1 MDPNQDGFVS
11 ATPLG
16 FSNDGYN
23 VDEFEIPM
31 FGIPIY
37 SDGEVLNDN
46 QVGPKCGTTD
56 ITVDSKGY
64 GAYVVKDDGGNVIF
78 RFRIA
83 DDRPSVEAY
92 TILLDTDG
100 KVGSEDPNSTPENP
114 GFEVDITLIKNQS
127 KGVYVF
133 DIDGIET
140 CPSPL
145 RFYPYDSYFQISIAD
160 VVSCGNPDYFYDF
173 YVPVADLQAA
183 FGISDITE
191 VRLVAVTNVSA
202 TCAMKGKI
210 SDVGGVDD
218 TQYGGCNACAF
229 LDLATNQ
236 CPTSLSNLCK
246 VCEGFKFGFTPK
258 PLINTPLKA
267 GEVSISGT
275 AVPLATIFI
284 DVFADAGTL
293 KDRDTVSASAAGH
306 WLATLSLPLAVDD
319 SVTARAQSPGK
330 CRSGISASDLSFA
343 IVEVNLPPQLSGT
356 TAPLAYV
363 ENDGGVAIL
372 PDLVAADPDDVN
384 LDAAVVSVVENF
396 ISTEDKLVF
405 VDQNGITGMYNPTTG
420 GLVLSGQSSVANYQA
435 ALRSVAFENT
445 SEDPATVVRRV
456 RIMVNDGLVNSNLL
470 ERTITVSRTN
480 DAPVVSGTAS
490 PVLYPDSDV
499 VIDNSVSVTDAD
511 DTQLAGATVSIS
523 NNFIAAQDMLVFA
536 DQAGITA
543 SYNAFTGVL
552 TLSGTAAHAVYE
564 TAFRSIEYRNTSGIP
579 TKLTRRI
586 SFVASDGT
594 DSSLPYHQFVI
605 FPGANDPPVIVDNNN
620 FAADSIFF
628 TTPEDVP
635 LEACLNAV
643 DPDGDPVVLNSA
655 TSETNH
661 GNTTLSAGLCFSFQP
676 AANYFGQETLTVVVC
691 DQGSPSLCDTAA
703 VVITITPVNDAP
715 SITPSIVTVPEKT
728 TTAVCV
734 TVTDP
739 EGDPIIYTT
748 ATGTGQSTI
757 GNGASHTDLC
767 FDYTPQPGFL
777 GSEPV
782 TVTVCD
788 QNDPNI
794 CTSGVITVEVIDINE
809 PPDTFVNGLP
819 SDTLRVSVPEDS
831 TVVFCFESVDPDGD
845 DVVLQGYAKQSG
857 EGSLSTYENI
867 EFCFT
872 YTPPANYN
880 GQSVWQVNICDDG
893 SPALCSTLVAIIDVL
908 PVNDPPAVVPD
919 SVTVTENSTTQVC
932 ITVTDV
938 EGDPAAFTSG
948 VPSGNGTVTNGS
960 DVTDLCFDYT
970 PPPGFLG
977 DEVVAV
983 TVCDEAD
990 PAVCTTGTV
999 VITVIEANEPPVPHI
1014 NGIPTDTLR
1023 LTMPEDSILVFC
1035 FEAVDAEGDDVVF
1048 QNLVNLEGGG
1058 ELVPS
1063 STGEFCFR
1071 YTPTLNFSG
1080 QCTWRI
1086 TICDDAVPS
1095 LCGALVAIIEVT
1107 PVNDPPVAV
1116 RDTAT
1121 VIRNSTRSFNV
1132 LSNDSDPEGDGLVLQ
1147 TEMIQEALHG
1157 TAQLLADGTVTY
1169 QSDKTYQGIDSLV
1182 YRVCD
1187 TGTPSLC
1194 AEASLVV
1201 EVQNLP
1207 IKVYEAVSPNGDGL
1221 NDYWRIES
1229 IDFYTGNLV
1238 RVFDRYN
1245 NLVFEMSGYDNDQ
1258 RVWRG
1263 QSNHGLSQRD
1273 LPEDTYF
1280 YTIYIGEEFPE
1291 PLSGFVVL
1299 KK

>member
-64 GAYVVKDDGGNVIF
+64 GAYVVKDDDGNMIF

-145 RFYPYDSYFQISIAD
+145 RFYPYDSHFQISIAD

-183 FGISDITE
+183 FGVSDITE
-191 VRLVAVTNVSA
+191 VRFVAVTNVSA
-202 TCAMKGKI
+202 TCAMMGKI

-218 TQYGGCNACAF
+218 TQYGGCNFCAF

-236 CPTSLSNLCK
+236 CPVSLSNLCK
-246 VCEGFKFGFTPK
+246 ICEGFKFGFTPK
-258 PLINTPLKA
+258 PNINTPLKA
-267 GEVSISGT
+267 GELSISGT
-275 AVPLATIFI
+275 AVPLANIFI
-284 DVFADAGTL
+284 DVFAAAGTL
-293 KDRDTVSASAAGH
+293 KDRDTVAASVAGH

-319 SVTARAQSPGK
+319 SVTARAQSLGK

-356 TAPLAYV
+356 TTPLAYV
-363 ENDGGVAIL
+363 EDDGGVPIL
-372 PDLVAADPDDVN
+372 PDLAAADPDDVN

-405 VDQNGITGMYNPTTG
+405 VDQNGITGMYNPVTG
-420 GLVLSGQSSVANYQA
+420 VLVLTGQSSVANYQA
-435 ALRSVAFENT
+435 ALRSIAFENT
-445 SEDPATVVRRV
+445 SEDPTTVIRKVRF
-456 RIMVNDGLVNSNLL
+456 MVNDGLVNSNAL
-470 ERTITVSRTN
+470 ERTITVSKVN
-480 DAPVVSGTAS
+480 DPPVVSGTAG
-490 PVLYPDSDV
+490 PVLFPDADV
-499 VIDNSVSVTDAD
+499 VIDNTVVVTDVDNAQLTGAIVSV
-511 DTQLAGATVSIS
+511 S
-523 NNFIAAQDMLVFA
+523 NNFVAAQDVLVFA
-536 DQAGITA
+536 DQSGI
-543 SYNAFTGVL
+543 SGIYNTVSGVL
-552 TLSGTAAHAVYE
+552 TLTGTATLAAYQA
-564 TAFRSIEYRNTSGIP
+564 AFRSIQYRNTSGTP

-586 SFVASDGT
+586 SFVGNDGSGA
-594 DSSLPYHQFVI
+594 SSLPHHQFVV
-605 FPGANDPPVIVDNNN
+605 FSGANDPPVVVDNNN

-628 TTPEDVP
+628 TTPEDV
-635 LEACLNAV
+635 LLQACLNAV
-643 DPDGDPVVLNSA
+643 DPDGDPVVLSSA
-655 TSETNH
+655 TSVTNH
-661 GNTTLSAGLCFSFQP
+661 GNTTPTGGLCFMFQP
-676 AANYFGQETLTVVVC
+676 AANYFGQEVLTVVVC
-691 DQGSPSLCDTAA
+691 DQGSPSLCDTAV
-703 VVITITPVNDAP
+703 VVITITPVND
-715 SITPSIVTVPEKT
+715 TPAILPATVTVHEMT
-728 TTAVCV
+728 TTEVCV

-757 GNGASHTDLC
+757 GNGASTADLC

-788 QNDPNI
+788 QNDPNT
-794 CTSGVITVEVIDINE
+794 CASEVIVIEVLDINE

-819 SDTLRVSVPEDS
+819 SDTLRVSVLEDS
-831 TVVFCFESVDPDGD
+831 TVVFCFESVDPEGD
-845 DVVLQGYAKQSG
+845 DVVLQGYSNQSG
-857 EGSLSTYENI
+857 GGSLSVYNNI

-872 YTPPANYN
+872 FAPLANYN
-880 GQSVWQVNICDDG
+880 GQSVWHVSICDDG
-893 SPALCSTLVAIIDVL
+893 TPALCCTLVAIIDVL
-908 PVNDPPAVVPD
+908 
-919 SVTVTENSTTQVC
+919 
-932 ITVTDV
+932 
-938 EGDPAAFTSG
+938 
-948 VPSGNGTVTNGS
+948 
-960 DVTDLCFDYT
+960 
-970 PPPGFLG
+970 
-977 DEVVAV
+977 
-983 TVCDEAD
+983 
-990 PAVCTTGTV
+990 
-999 VITVIEANEPPVPHI
+999 
-1014 NGIPTDTLR
+1014 
-1023 LTMPEDSILVFC
+1023 
-1035 FEAVDAEGDDVVF
+1035 
-1048 QNLVNLEGGG
+1048 
-1058 ELVPS
+1058 
-1063 STGEFCFR
+1063 
-1071 YTPTLNFSG
+1071 
-1080 QCTWRI
+1080 
-1086 TICDDAVPS
+1086 
-1095 LCGALVAIIEVT
+1095 

-1132 LSNDSDPEGDGLVLQ
+1132 LSNDSDLEGDGLVLQ
-1147 TEMIQEALHG
+1147 TDMVQEALHG
-1157 TAQLLADGTVTY
+1157 TAQILADGTVTY

-1207 IKVYEAVSPNGDGL
+1207 VKVYEAVSPNGDGL

-1229 IDFYTGNLV
+1229 IDFYPGNLV

-1263 QSNHGLSQRD
+1263 QSNHGLSKRD

-1299 KK
+1299 KRQ

>member
-100 KVGSEDPNSTPENP
+100 KVGSGDPNSTPENP

-145 RFYPYDSYFQISIAD
+145 RFYPYESHFQISIAD

-258 PLINTPLKA
+258 PDINTPLKA
-267 GEVSISGT
+267 GELSISGT
-275 AVPLATIFI
+275 AVPLANIFI
-284 DVFADAGTL
+284 DVFAAAGTL

-343 IVEVNLPPQLSGT
+343 IVEVNLPPQLSAT
-356 TAPLAYV
+356 TTPLAYV
-363 ENDGGVAIL
+363 ENDGAVAIL

-384 LDAAVVSVVENF
+384 LDAAVVSVIENF

-405 VDQNGITGMYNPTTG
+405 VNQNGITGMYNPATG
-420 GLVLSGQSSVANYQA
+420 VLVLTGQSSVANYQA
-435 ALRSVAFENT
+435 ALRSIAFENT
-445 SEDPATVVRRV
+445 SEDPATAIRKVRFT
-456 RIMVNDGLVNSNLL
+456 VNDGLVNSSALD
-470 ERTITVSRTN
+470 RTITVSKVN
-480 DAPVVSGTAS
+480 DPPVVSGTAS
-490 PVLYPDSDV
+490 PVLFPDADV
-499 VIDNSVSVTDAD
+499 VIDNTVVATDVD
-511 DTQLAGATVSIS
+511 NTQLTGATVSVS
-523 NNFIAAQDMLVFA
+523 NNLVAAQDVLVFTN
-536 DQAGITA
+536 QAGITG
-543 SYNAFTGVL
+543 SYNAGTGVL
-552 TLSGTAAHAVYE
+552 TLTGTATLAAYQ
-564 TAFRSIEYRNTSGIP
+564 AGFRSIQYRNTSGIP

-594 DSSLPYHQFVI
+594 DSSLPYHQFVV
-605 FPGANDPPVIVDNNN
+605 FSGANDPPVIVDNNN

-643 DPDGDPVVLNSA
+643 DPDGDPVVLSSA
-655 TSETNH
+655 TSVTNH
-661 GNTTLSAGLCFSFQP
+661 GNTTLTGGLCFTFQP
-676 AANYFGQETLTVVVC
+676 AANYFGQEILTSVVC
-691 DQGSPSLCDTAA
+691 DKGSPSLCDTAV

-734 TVTDP
+734 TVTDV
-739 EGDPIIYTT
+739 EGDPIAYTSG
-748 ATGTGQSTI
+748 TGTGQSTI
-757 GNGASHTDLC
+757 GNGASNTDLC

-794 CTSGVITVEVIDINE
+794 CTSGVITVKVIDINE

-831 TVVFCFESVDPDGD
+831 TVVFCFESVDPDSD

-857 EGSLSTYENI
+857 EGSLSPYENI

-932 ITVTDV
+932 IAVTDV
-938 EGDPAAFTSG
+938 EDDPAAFTRG

-970 PPPGFLG
+970 PPAGFLG
-977 DEVVAV
+977 DEVITV

-990 PAVCTTGTV
+990 PAVCNTGTV
-999 VITVIEANEPPVPHI
+999 VITVIEANEPPVPHF

-1023 LTMPEDSILVFC
+1023 LSMPEDSILVFC
-1035 FEAVDAEGDDVVF
+1035 FEAVDPEGDDVVF
-1048 QNLVNLEGGG
+1048 QNLANLEGGG

-1071 YTPTLNFSG
+1071 YMPPLNFNG
-1080 QCTWRI
+1080 QATWRI
-1086 TICDDAVPS
+1086 TICDNAVPS

-1147 TEMIQEALHG
+1147 TEVVQEALHG

-1229 IDFYTGNLV
+1229 IDFYAGNLV